1 MPAPA
6 TDELKREIARLRKL
20 GMTVEQISESLDCS
34 ISTASK
40 YQDHDAGEGLPAS
53 KFTESGDEARHEF
66 ASRVRIRTVEDAM
79 KHGEVDTKVWYVDR
93 FECTAW
99 EMGHIRKDG
108 VADSLPLWR
117 VKLYLK
123 RILPKPLLS
132 AADAIYDRLAT
143 IAPRKFP
150 EPVAGRAGRP
160 VMMSLRTCDV
170 HFGKLAWKPEAG
182 EDNDLK
188 IAEQGYRTAL
198 NRITDYTRQFGIEKL
213 VIEVGND
220 YCHFDNNA
228 GQTTAGTQMDCDG
241 RLAKVIEVAFGAMV
255 WTIEDWLTRADSI
268 EVLHI
273 PGNHDHLT
281 SYFLSREL
289 KSYFRNCPRVKI
301 DADPIVRKYVHWG
314 ANLIGY
320 THGDGLRS
328 PQSLPIVM
336 ATERPKEWAESTC
349 REWQLAH
356 LHTSKKFV
364 TKDVDEQCGVV
375 MRWGSSLSGG
385 DAWHHKMGFIGNRR
399 AAEAYIYDRELGNL
413 GHFVG
418 KVT

>member
-6 TDELKREIARLRKL
+6 TDELKREISRLRKL
-20 GMTVEQISESLDCS
+20 GMTVEQISESLNCS

-160 VMMSLRTCDV
+160 VMMSLDLMDI
-170 HFGKLAWKPEAG
+170 HFGKLAWKPECG
-182 EDNDLK
+182 EDYDLK
-188 IAEQGYRTAL
+188 IAETRFRTAVARL
-198 NRITDYTRQFGIEKL
+198 MDHAKHYVVSKM
-213 VIEVGND
+213 VIPIGND
-220 YCHFDNNA
+220 LCHVDTQA
-228 GQTTAGTQMDCDG
+228 QTTTAGTPMDCDG
-241 RLAKVIEVAFGAMV
+241 RHAKIVESVVSALIAMIDYSLAYTDEIE
-255 WTIEDWLTRADSI
+255 IKQ
-268 EVLHI
+268 I
-273 PGNHDHLT
+273 PGNHDYLT
-281 SYFLSREL
+281 SYFICREL
-289 KSYFRNCPRVKI
+289 KAYYRNSGR
-301 DADPIVRKYVHWG
+301 IVVDVEPTSRKYSHWG
-314 ANLIGY
+314 RNLLGY
-320 THGDGLRS
+320 AHGKEFRDPRDLT
-328 PQSLPIVM
+328 IVM
-336 ATERPKEWAESTC
+336 ARENPQAFADSVCWEWH
-349 REWQLAH
+349 LGH
-356 LHTSKKFV
+356 LHGHKSIEKF
-364 TKDVDEQCGVV
+364 GVITRV
-375 MRWGSSLSGG
+375 LSALSGT
-385 DAWHHKMGFIGNRR
+385 DAHHFNHGYVGNRKAAECYLYDKADGLIGNFI
-399 AAEAYIYDRELGNL
+399 AGGE
-413 GHFVG
+413 
-418 KVT
+418 